1 MLTGELKQILIKEL
15 QQLVSEHQK
24 RRETVTDELVRQYMT
39 PRKLN
44 FDTSSQ

>member
-15 QQLVSEHQK
+15 QQLVSKHQK
-24 RRETVTDELVRQYMT
+24 RREEVTDELVRQYMT

-44 FDTSSQ
+44 FDK